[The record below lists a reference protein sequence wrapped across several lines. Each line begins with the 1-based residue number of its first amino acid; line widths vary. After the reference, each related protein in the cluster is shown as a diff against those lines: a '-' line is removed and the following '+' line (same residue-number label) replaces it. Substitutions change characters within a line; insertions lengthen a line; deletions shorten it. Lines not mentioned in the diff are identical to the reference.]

1 MGRGYVFLKKAKDS
15 ASLPLGFVL
24 RCTIEDKIG
33 DYKGSKNFEDSR
45 VCPGIPLVF

>member
-15 ASLPLGFVL
+15 ASLPLGIVL

-45 VCPGIPLVF
+45 VCPGISLVF